1 MPPLRRRHSRPCRR
15 CAVLLVPLLVPVPV
29 LGLVPSSWLPAAPL
43 LPPAGAEPARSAELA
58 RVAEPAPPA
67 APARAAEAADLLQ
80 EQPPRFRP
88 IRSTGG
94 MVATQE
100 PRAAAVGAAVL
111 RAGGNAV
118 DAAVAT
124 AFAEAVTLP
133 VAGNLGGGGFLV
145 LWLPGPSP
153 ARQRGC
159 LPPAIP
165 ASGGPELAIGG
176 GHAVAID
183 YREQAPAAARPDQF
197 LTAAGQVDRQ
207 LATRSA
213 LSSGIPGS
221 VAGLVLA
228 QRCYGSLPLQ
238 RVIAPAIALAE
249 QGFPVDL
256 ALAESLA
263 AAAPVLRRDPTARR
277 LFLRPVPGGEP
288 GAPAIGHRLRQPELA
303 ASLRRIAR
311 GGHQGFYGGPTAG
324 AIAAL
329 MRQRGGAITLADLG
343 AYRARLVRPLQIGF
357 RGHPL
362 LVPPLPAGGLSLLQ
376 LLKLGEPFDARPF
389 PAGSAAELHTLAE
402 AMALTFRD
410 RNALLGDLAQP
421 EPVVRRLLDPASL
434 DALRATIR
442 PQRHRPSAELSPVPG
457 RPGGGTN
464 TTQLSVVDRHG
475 GLVAST
481 TSLNLAY
488 GSGIAVPGAG
498 FLLNNTMDD
507 FAAAPGQANAFAL
520 VQGSAN
526 AIAPGR
532 RPLSSMSPTLVFH
545 PDGRPWL
552 ATGSPGGS
560 RILTI
565 VAQVLRNR
573 LVHGLNLAE
582 AVIAPRIHSQL
593 WPDRLDV
600 EQGISPDT
608 LALLRA
614 WGHRVAPAAA
624 MGAANSVEWLGEG
637 KGSLGIADPRRTTG
651 LAQAEEA
658 GLSPR

>member
-1 MPPLRRRHSRPCRR
+1 MLSPRPRHCRHGRRR
-15 CAVLLVPLLVPVPV
+15 AALLVPLLVPV
-29 LGLVPSSWLPAAPL
+29 LGLVPSPSLAAAPL
-43 LPPAGAEPARSAELA
+43 LLPASAEPARP
-58 RVAEPAPPA
+58 VAPVRPV

-88 IRSTGG
+88 VRSTGG

-159 LPPAIP
+159 LPPVA
-165 ASGGPELAIGG
+165 AAAADDPELAIGG

-207 LATRSA
+207 RATRSA

-228 QRCYGSLPLQ
+228 QRCYGRLPLR

-249 QGFPVDL
+249 QGFSVDPTL
-256 ALAESLA
+256 ADSLEA
-263 AAAPVLRRDPTARR
+263 ATPLLRADPTARR
-277 LFLRPVPGGEP
+277 LFLRSLPGAEP
-288 GAPAIGHRLRQPELA
+288 GAPAIGSVWRQPELA
-303 ASLRRIAR
+303 ASLRRIAQH
-311 GGHQGFYGGPTAG
+311 GHRGFYAGPTAA
-324 AIAAL
+324 AITTL
-329 MRQRGGAITLADLG
+329 MGQRGGAITLADLG
-343 AYRARLVRPLQIGF
+343 AYRARLVRPLQIRF

-362 LVPPLPAGGLSLLQ
+362 LAPPLPAGGLSLLQ
-376 LLKLGEPFDARPF
+376 LLKLIEPFEAGPF
-389 PAGSAAELHTLAE
+389 PAGSARELHSLAE
-402 AMALTFRD
+402 AMALVFRD
-410 RNALLGDLAQP
+410 RNAELGDLPRP
-421 EPVVRRLLDPASL
+421 EPVVRRLLDPVHL

-442 PQRHRPSAELSPVPG
+442 PERHRPSAELSAGPG
-457 RPGGGTN
+457 RPSGGTN
-464 TTQLSVVDRHG
+464 TTHLSVVDRGG

-507 FAAAPGQANAFAL
+507 FTAAPGSANAFGL

-532 RPLSSMSPTLVFH
+532 RPLSSMSPTLVFR

-573 LVHGLNLAE
+573 LVHGMTLAE

-593 WPDRLDV
+593 WPDRLDG

-637 KGSLGIADPRRTTG
+637 RGSLGIADPRRSTG
-651 LAQAEEA
+651 LAQGEDSAVN
-658 GLSPR
+658 PP